1 MYLNKSVLRCVG
13 AMTGMVSAGGAY
25 QLAHARGY
33 KVDVDSW
40 MSPNCLV
47 AQACRELQSENPREF
62 KKLCGVKSEFGW
74 TLEKASICGQKLK
87 QHVGVYAGDADCFT
101 SMSSMFDKV
110 ILKYHNVDVKTNV
123 AAEEKYEKV
132 TLPPLPEGAI
142 ASTRIRTARNVKSLP
157 FTVNMTKKER
167 LALESMMKKVFDG
180 FDNKYLK
187 GKYHPMVGMSEADR
201 MKYIDLHYL
210 YINDDPTL
218 ELVGCY
224 SDWPSGRGIFIN
236 ENQEKG
242 VFIVWVGEEDQLRI
256 MAMAKGS
263 DVQAVW
269 DLFYSGVEE
278 VHKGVK
284 KQGDDFVF
292 DKARGYLSS
301 CPTNIGTGMRASV
314 HVDLPGFPTKQS
326 VKDYVNDPAFG
337 GWYVDIRGTRGEATS
352 TEGVRRYDVSNKARL
367 GSDCVEQITTMVNGV
382 KSLLEYEPPASEFV
396 DSAKVAMEVVLAQPK
411 FAYFKHDKSGA
422 KEDLLKKAVETLGAT
437 RGH

>member
-1 MYLNKSVLRCVG
+1 MG
-13 AMTGMVSAGGAY
+13 IMAEAGPVAS
-25 QLAHARGY
+25 
-33 KVDVDSW
+33 DVDSW
-40 MSPNCLV
+40 TSPNCLI
-47 AQACRELQSENPREF
+47 AQACKELQAESPEEW
-62 KKLCGVKSEFGW
+62 KKLCEHKSEFGW
-74 TLEKASICGQKLK
+74 TLDKASVTARKLK

-101 SMSSMFDKV
+101 SMGSMFDKV
-110 ILKYHNVDVKTNV
+110 IWKYHQVDVTKNE

-132 TLPPLPEGAI
+132 TLPALPEGAI

-269 DLFYSGVEE
+269 DLFYSGVEA
-278 VHKGVK
+278 VHKGV
-284 KQGDDFVF
+284 QALGDEFVF

-314 HVDLPGFPTKQS
+314 HVDLPAFPTKQA
-326 VKDYVNDPAFG
+326 VKDYVKTTE
-337 GWYVDIRGTRGEATS
+337 WYVDIRGTRGEATS

-367 GSDCVEQITTMVNGV
+367 GSNCVEQINEMVNGV
-382 KSLLEYEPPASEFV
+382 KALLQYQPPADDFV
-396 DSAKVAMEVVLAQPK
+396 QASKLAMEVILAQPEYA
-411 FAYFKHDKSGA
+411 FYNYDKTGA
-422 KEDLLKKAVETLGAT
+422 KEDLLKKAIEALGAKS
-437 RGH
+437 H

>member
-1 MYLNKSVLRCVG
+1 MASAKSVSV
-13 AMTGMVSAGGAY
+13 
-25 QLAHARGY
+25 
-33 KVDVDSW
+33 KDVDTW
-40 MSPNCLV
+40 KSPNCLV
-47 AQACRELQSENPREF
+47 AQACRELKQESPSAFR
-62 KKLCGVKSEFGW
+62 KLCNAKSQFGW
-74 TLEKASICGQKLK
+74 TLEKASICGMQLK
-87 QHVGVYAGDADCFT
+87 QHVGVYAGDADCFK
-101 SMSSMFDKV
+101 SMASLFDKV

-132 TLPPLPEGAI
+132 TLPALPEGAI
-142 ASTRIRTARNVKSLP
+142 ASTRIRTARNLKSLP

-167 LALESMMKKVFDG
+167 IKLEKTMKKVFDG

-187 GKYHPMVGMSEADR
+187 GAYHPMVGMPEEDR
-201 MKYIDLHYL
+201 IKYIDLHYL

-224 SDWPSGRGIFIN
+224 DDWPSGRGIFIN

-284 KQGDDFVF
+284 KLGDDFVF

-314 HVDLPGFPTKQS
+314 HVDLPSFPTKES
-326 VKDYVNDPAFG
+326 VKEYVKDPAFG

-352 TEGVRRYDVSNKARL
+352 TAGVRRYDVSNKARL

-382 KSLLEYEPPASEFV
+382 KALLEFDPPEDELVAH
-396 DSAKVAMEVVLAQPK
+396 AKTAMEVVLSQPK
-411 FAYFKHDKSGA
+411 FAYFKHDKTGK
-422 KEDLLKKAVETLGAT
+422 KESLLKKAVENLGVSS
-437 RGH
+437 H

>member
-1 MYLNKSVLRCVG
+1 MNRNIFKTCVAASSA
-13 AMTGMVSAGGAY
+13 AMSFGSLHYTANCKAVSISDPDGW
-25 QLAHARGY
+25 
-33 KVDVDSW
+33 V
-40 MSPNCLV
+40 SPNCLV
-47 AQACRELQSENPREF
+47 AQACRELKSESPSGY
-62 KKLCGVKSEFGW
+62 KKLLKKKSEFGW
-74 TLEKASICGQKLK
+74 TLEKNSVCGMQLK

-167 LALESMMKKVFDG
+167 LKLESMMKKVFAG

-187 GKYHPMVGMSEADR
+187 GTYHPMVGMPEEDR
-201 MKYIDLHYL
+201 VKYVDLHYL

-224 SDWPSGRGIFIN
+224 DDWPQGRGIFIN

-269 DLFYSGVEE
+269 DLFYSGVEA
-278 VHKGVK
+278 VHKGV
-284 KQGDDFVF
+284 QALGDDFVF

-314 HVDLPGFPTKQS
+314 HVDLPSFPTKQACKAY
-326 VKDYVNDPAFG
+326 VKTTE
-337 GWYVDIRGTRGEATS
+337 WYVDIRGTRGEATS

-367 GSDCVEQITTMVNGV
+367 GSNCVEQITTMVNGV
-382 KSLLEYEPPASEFV
+382 KALLEYKPPADAFV
-396 DSAKVAMEVVLAQPK
+396 EASKLAMQVVLAQPQ
-411 FAYFKHDKSGA
+411 FAFYKSDKSGA
-422 KEDLLKKAVETLGAT
+422 KEDLLKKAIECLGKT
-437 RGH
+437 GGH